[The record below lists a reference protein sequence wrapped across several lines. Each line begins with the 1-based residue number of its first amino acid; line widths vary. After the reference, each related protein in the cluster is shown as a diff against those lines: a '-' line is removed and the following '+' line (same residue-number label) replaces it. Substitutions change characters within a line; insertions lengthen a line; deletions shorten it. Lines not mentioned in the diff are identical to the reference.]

1 MNINVIKTLAEVGV
15 EEIKS
20 GCWQVTAKNGYKLQ
34 VGEQQTYTDE
44 NGEEQTIPA
53 TVTDSIYIGEN
64 ADVQLAIV
72 EDTDA
77 GIATA
82 DLTEDDTAAALTLEQ
97 RISILEAKVG
107 ALQADAASAEDGGAA
122 MAIDDL

>member
-1 MNINVIKTLAEVGV
+1 MNINEIKTLAEVGV
-15 EEIKS
+15 TEIKS